1 MTFQPVLPWAILA
14 VVTGALAVARLVAL
28 RLVLLSNSDSSVPQ
42 RAVARPASSPT
53 NSDSSVPQRA
63 VARPA
68 SSPTVGRR
76 RGRAVLRWS
85 GVTLAVLLL
94 IAAATRPGLR
104 EDETRGGATAAGENL
119 NVFLIV
125 DRSVDSG
132 VEDYG
137 VPGTGEA
144 RIAGMRDDIAALIK
158 QYPSARYA
166 LVSFAS
172 RAALD
177 WPLSED
183 VWSLRP
189 AIAALS
195 SYQGGPNVEFD
206 VDAAAA
212 GNVLR
217 YQLIQA
223 AQQYP
228 GSRNVVLYFGSGAPG
243 SHAPQGDFDLTQR
256 SVDGGAVLGYGRT
269 DAIDEAELRQIASQ
283 LAVPYLHR
291 DTGQPFQPD
300 LPDTPDGTAI
310 RAEAVE
316 RIELYWLPALLA
328 AGLLLTEIYLS
339 VREYRRGRI
348 ARRDLTW

>member
-14 VVTGALAVARLVAL
+14 VVISALAVARLVAL
-28 RLVLLSNSDSSVPQ
+28 RLVLMSAGP
-42 RAVARPASSPT
+42 
-53 NSDSSVPQRA
+53 
-63 VARPA
+63 
-68 SSPTVGRR
+68 GRR
-76 RGRAVLRWS
+76 SRAVLRWS

-104 EDETRGGATAAGENL
+104 NDETRRGTTAAAGENL

-137 VPGTGEA
+137 TGQP
-144 RIAGMRDDIAALIK
+144 RIAGMRDDIAALIE
-158 QYPSARYA
+158 QYPAARYA
-166 LVSFAS
+166 LVTFAS

-183 VWSLRP
+183 IWSLRP
-189 AIAALS
+189 AIAALG
-195 SYQGGPNVEFD
+195 SYPSGPD
-206 VDAAAA
+206 VRIDVNAAAA
-212 GNVLR
+212 SNVLR

-223 AQQYP
+223 TQQYP

-243 SHAPQGDFDLTQR
+243 SRSPQGDFDLTR
-256 SVDGGAVLGYGRT
+256 GSVNGGAVLGYGRT
-269 DAIDEAELRQIASQ
+269 DAMDEAELRQVAGQ
-283 LAVPYLHR
+283 LDVPYVHR
-291 DTGQPFQPD
+291 DAGQPFHPD
-300 LPDTPDGTAI
+300 LPDTPDGTGI

-339 VREYRRGRI
+339 VREFRRGRI
-348 ARRDLTW
+348 ARRDLTR